1 MMHTGKQRAWVL
13 AACAALA
20 SLAAEATSTAF
31 CVACDRG
38 CCTATISGSGHQAT
52 AAGTER
58 PGGCP
63 LCAYRS
69 GLLAT
74 EAETDSQP
82 CTCQLDARQD
92 QPLALL
98 QNPPPQDER
107 KGDAAL
113 SCGLF
118 CGGKRAASPF
128 PGPSREYE
136 ALSLAI
142 PIRPVRILFGVWR
155 N

>member
-1 MMHTGKQRAWVL
+1 MMRTGRQLAWVM
-13 AACAALA
+13 AACVAVAAQA
-20 SLAAEATSTAF
+20 TPAAV
-31 CVACDRG
+31 CLACDGR
-38 CCTATISGSGHQAT
+38 CCKATISGSADQAT

-58 PGGCP
+58 PSGCP
-63 LCAYRS
+63 LCAAHA
-69 GLLAT
+69 GLNAT
-74 EAETDSQP
+74 AAETDSQP

-92 QPLALL
+92 QPLALS
-98 QNPPPQDER
+98 QNSPPQDER

-118 CGGKRAASPF
+118 CGEKRAASPF
-128 PGPSREYE
+128 PGREYE

>member
-69 GLLAT
+69 GLLA
-74 EAETDSQP
+74 AETDRQP
-82 CTCQLDARQD
+82 CTCQLDARQE
-92 QPLALL
+92 QPLVLS
-98 QNPPPQDER
+98 QNLPPQDER

-113 SCGLF
+113 FLRQ
-118 CGGKRAASPF
+118 KRAASPF
-128 PGPSREYE
+128 PSREYE
-136 ALSLAI
+136 AVSLAI

>member
-1 MMHTGKQRAWVL
+1 MRTDRQLAWVM
-13 AACAALA
+13 AACAAV
-20 SLAAEATSTAF
+20 AAQATPAAV
-31 CVACDRG
+31 CLACDGG
-38 CCTATISGSGHQAT
+38 CCKATISGSADQAT
-52 AAGTER
+52 AAGAER
-58 PGGCP
+58 PSGCP
-63 LCAYRS
+63 LCAS
-69 GLLAT
+69 HAGLNAT